1 MRRKGLLGGSFRRQ
15 VTLLAASFMAILV
28 SVTVFA
34 FLLARRVETTH
45 LQAETERL
53 ARIAAVLGMKLEE
66 HALAEI
72 ASVIAGPLSEAHK
85 HNVINEVL
93 VDVFCGVLESYPG
106 TVVGFET
113 AYDRGLYVYGADG
126 TRSRSTASRVHRL
139 LLANKAL
146 LDRVISEGKALV
158 TAMPGGFGG
167 VLVDARPVEY
177 HGQVVGALW
186 AMRFTGE
193 ITAAGWRTRRNVGII
208 IVLASIV
215 AVVAVV
221 RISRN
226 LIFGVEQ
233 LEKGLQTLEKDL
245 GFRFAAMS
253 GEFGEVA
260 AAINRMADAL
270 QRMRGYEEKALRNQ
284 RLAEL
289 GRLVAGVAHEIRNPL
304 TSIQG
309 YVQYWAERPDRSPSP
324 DSLHLVLS
332 EAQRLNNL
340 MERLLYFARPLTARR
355 EAVDVEALVTE
366 VVAFVAPGGMT
377 QKIEVRRDISGRAKP
392 VEADSDQ
399 IRQVVLN
406 LLVNAIQAMPA
417 GGVLSILTRYAEED
431 MEIRV
436 ADTGCGISREHQRNV
451 FSPFFTTKRNGVGL
465 GLAISREIVHA
476 YGGSIDFATEPGKG
490 TTFCVRLP
498 YTHGGKRDDG
508 TGGTDQTGKTD
519 ESAHS

>member
-1 MRRKGLLGGSFRRQ
+1 MRRKSLLGGGFRRQ
-15 VTLLAASFMAILV
+15 VTLLAASFIAILAG
-28 SVTVFA
+28 VTTFA
-34 FLLARRVETTH
+34 FLLTRRVETTR

-53 ARIAAVLGMKLEE
+53 ARITAAMSVELEG
-66 HALAEI
+66 HALAELVSI
-72 ASVIAGPLSEAHK
+72 IGRPLSEASK
-85 HNVINEVL
+85 YNMINEVL
-93 VDVFCGVLESYPG
+93 VVAFRGVLESYPG

-113 AYDRGLYVYGADG
+113 AHDRELYVYGPG
-126 TRSRSTASRVHRL
+126 GNRSRSTASRVHRI

-146 LDRVISEGKALV
+146 LNRVIDDRKGLV
-158 TAMPGGFGG
+158 TAIPGRFGG
-167 VLVDARPVEY
+167 VLIDARPVEY
-177 HGQVVGALW
+177 RGQVIGALW
-186 AMRFTGE
+186 GMRFTGE
-193 ITAAGWRTRRNVGII
+193 ISAAGWRTRRNVGLI
-208 IVLASIV
+208 IVLASII

-233 LEKGLQTLEKDL
+233 LEKGLQTLERDL
-245 GFRFAAMS
+245 GFRFAPMS

-260 AAINRMADAL
+260 VAINRMADAL
-270 QRMRGYEEKALRNQ
+270 QRMRGYEEQALRNQ

-309 YVQYWAERPDRSPSP
+309 YVQYWAERPGRPPSP

-340 MERLLYFARPLTARR
+340 MERLLYFARSSTARR
-355 EAVDVEALVTE
+355 EAVDVEALITE
-366 VVAFVAPGGMT
+366 VAAFVAPECMT
-377 QKIEVRRDISGRAKP
+377 QKIEVKRDTSGRARP

-399 IRQVVLN
+399 VRQVVLN
-406 LLVNAIQAMPA
+406 LLMNAIQAMPA
-417 GGVLSILTRYAEED
+417 GGVLSVLTCYGEEE

-436 ADTGCGISREHQRNV
+436 ADTGCGISPEHQRDV

-465 GLAISREIVHA
+465 GLAISREIAHA
-476 YGGSIDFATEPGKG
+476 HGGSIGFVTEPGKG

-498 YTHGGKRDDG
+498 YTHGGKHDDG
-508 TGGTDQTGKTD
+508 TNETGKTD
-519 ESAHS
+519 ESANS